1 MRPTS
6 TLFAILL
13 LMLVSAA
20 AYAAEIRS
28 SITPKRVQSVRKT
41 VTSGR
46 ICKKEP
52 CHIETFSGGYFFKG
66 RVRPS
71 ARGQKVYFAYRRVSK
86 TRWHRFGKGSSSKK
100 VFVVTDGTTY
110 DRVNRRGYYREL
122 IDINGF
128 TGYPHR
134 KWILRATF
142 PPQGRYLKSAAK
154 VRVRAAY
161 GD

>member
-1 MRPTS
+1 MRTTS
-6 TLFAILL
+6 TVLGMLL
-13 LMLVSAA
+13 LLLASAT
-20 AYAAEIRS
+20 S
-28 SITPKRVQSVRKT
+28 SPANPSGSVTSKRVEPVRKT
-41 VTSGR
+41 VTTGR
-46 ICKKEP
+46 ICRKEP
-52 CHIETFSGGYFFKG
+52 CHVETFSGGYFFKG

-71 ARGQKVYFAYRRVSK
+71 ARGQKVYFAYRRVAK

-110 DRVNRRGYYREL
+110 DRVNRRGQFREL

-134 KWILRATF
+134 KWVLRVTF
-142 PPQGRYLKSAAK
+142 PRQRQYLRSATK

>member
-6 TLFAILL
+6 TLLGILL
-13 LMLVSAA
+13 LMFASVT
-20 AYAAEIRS
+20 AYAAD
-28 SITPKRVQSVRKT
+28 ITGSVPPKRVESVKKT

-86 TRWHRFGKGSSSKK
+86 TRWHRFGKGDSSKK

-134 KWILRATF
+134 KWVLRATS
-142 PPQGRYLKSAAK
+142 PYQGRYLRSAAK